1 MIGGY
6 AQLAYGFNYYG
17 TVGSNRDE
25 FVVVRKMEDIAWL
38 DEPADS
44 GSAQA
49 GQADEFD
56 RLPQNK
62 EQA

>member
-25 FVVVRKMEDIAWL
+25 FVVVHKLEKIDWHVTT
-38 DEPADS
+38 ADS
-44 GSAQA
+44 AEEA
-49 GQADEFD
+49 
-56 RLPQNK
+56 LV
-62 EQA
+62 

>member
-25 FVVVRKMEDIAWL
+25 FVVVRKMNRIDWL
-38 DEPADS
+38 DEDS
-44 GSAQA
+44 HDDLSSHVQPHLQEKA
-49 GQADEFD
+49 
-56 RLPQNK
+56 
-62 EQA
+62 